1 MSEITQILAEIESG
15 DPTAPDKLLPLVY
28 EELRK
33 LAAMRMAHQAVGQT
47 LQATALVHDAYV
59 RMVGNLIPTNSLLR
73 SVLEGENA
81 GQAPTVDGGV
91 RVQDELHPRS
101 WRSREHF
108 FCAAAQAMKQILV
121 DNARRKQAE
130 KHGGNRRR
138 RELVDVASP
147 ETMSPSDLLDLD
159 DALARLAHAYPRH
172 AKLVELQFF
181 GGVTQEEAA
190 DFCGISV
197 ATARRHW
204 DFARA
209 WLFGQLANSA
219 SGELETDRDKPTDR

>member
-1 MSEITQILAEIESG
+1 
-15 DPTAPDKLLPLVY
+15 
-28 EELRK
+28 
-33 LAAMRMAHQAVGQT
+33 
-47 LQATALVHDAYV
+47 
-59 RMVGNLIPTNSLLR
+59 
-73 SVLEGENA
+73 
-81 GQAPTVDGGV
+81 
-91 RVQDELHPRS
+91 
-101 WRSREHF
+101 
-108 FCAAAQAMKQILV
+108 
-121 DNARRKQAE
+121 
-130 KHGGNRRR
+130 
-138 RELVDVASP
+138 
-147 ETMSPSDLLDLD
+147 MSPSDLLDLD

-190 DFCGISV
+190 DFLGISV